1 MKRKQTAATT
11 EMTEYE
17 QINALHKMKA
27 NIDKEKA
34 VIIADIADAATEEV
48 MCAQSSQDTANKAL
62 LEILNGTNKML
73 DAANITL
80 GD

>member
-1 MKRKQTAATT
+1 MQLKRKQTAATT
-11 EMTEYE
+11 EMTEHK

-27 NIDKEKA
+27 KA

-62 LEILNGTNKML
+62 LEILNDTNKML